1 MNVKRIITLILIGL
15 LIIVS
20 IQNVEAVKMNIL
32 FWSINISKLLLLIL
46 VLVIGLLTG
55 ILFAG
60 LKKKPNEDIKIE
72 EKQKG
77 V

>member
-1 MNVKRIITLILIGL
+1 MNAKRIITLILIGL

-20 IQNVEAVKMNIL
+20 IQNVETVKMNIL